1 MPRPPAR
8 APASAPVH
16 RLFRPLA
23 SPARRG
29 GEAPPRRRREEKRP
43 SAARGE
49 APPRAAAFDTL
60 RPPRLTRCARPG
72 HAGEFR
78 CDEASAEIGI
88 AVAPSLG
95 ALSLTI
101 TTARVTAA
109 DPGSELSF
117 KVILVCARRKGA
129 PGGGGQQSA
138 GEIRHQCI
146 HLNIDFII
154 LIALKGRLMQQ
165 NCGRRDDLQNVA

>member
-1 MPRPPAR
+1 M
-8 APASAPVH
+8 
-16 RLFRPLA
+16 
-23 SPARRG
+23 
-29 GEAPPRRRREEKRP
+29 
-43 SAARGE
+43 
-49 APPRAAAFDTL
+49 
-60 RPPRLTRCARPG
+60 
-72 HAGEFR
+72 
-78 CDEASAEIGI
+78 
-88 AVAPSLG
+88 APSLG

-129 PGGGGQQSA
+129 PGGRGQQSA